1 MMNRVDRF
9 AVLAMA
15 FVVAFG
21 AACAKPDAPSKPPVP
36 VTVAIASVGAAPYIV
51 QANGIV
57 EPKQTVAVQAQVG
70 GVLTSVL
77 FKEGDEVKQGQM
89 LFTIDAVP
97 YRAALQQAQAVLA
110 RDVAQWENANRD
122 AQRYAALAQ
131 KDFVTRSQA
140 DQAASNAAALKA
152 VLDADRAN
160 VASAQFN
167 LNNATVRAPVSGKTG
182 SIQVRQG
189 NLARTGT
196 NTPLVVINQIHPI
209 LVRFAV
215 PERELAQ
222 VQEYARKGSI
232 KARAMPGSAAGNVAG
247 SAPGR
252 TVEGALS
259 FVDNGVDTT
268 TGNVTLKAQFE
279 NQDNLLWPGQFV
291 PVQLELFV
299 QQDAMLI
306 PTQAIQTGQEGTF
319 VFVID
324 DKNKAQMQPVTVG
337 RAAGDMSVIT
347 KGLTA
352 GTKVV
357 VDGQSR
363 LTVGATVDI
372 KVPGAAGAANP
383 TAAGGESKQQGAAK
397 Q

>member
-9 AVLAMA
+9 AALA
-15 FVVAFG
+15 FAFG

-232 KARAMPGSAAGNVAG
+232 KARAMPGSAAGSAAG
-247 SAPGR
+247 RS
-252 TVEGALS
+252 VEGALS

-337 RAAGDMSVIT
+337 RAAGEMSVIT

-372 KVPGAAGAANP
+372 KLSGAAGAA
-383 TAAGGESKQQGAAK
+383 KQ
-397 Q
+397 